1 MTTANLIRW
10 SGLAAIL
17 GGLLFIVGSLLL
29 PDASPAVPWNQT
41 VRTLAILFA
50 LIGLYAFQVEESG
63 LWGFLGFV
71 AAFIANALHMAEE
84 TPLSASIYTVGLI
97 LFAIGSWIANK
108 LPRWVP
114 VLWILAPLIGMPGF
128 LLESLRDLLFT
139 GSGIVLGVGF
149 IGAGYTL
156 WSSAGEPAGQS
167 QAAA

>member
-17 GGLLFIVGSLLL
+17 GGLLFIVGALLL
-29 PDASPAVPWNQT
+29 PDTSPLVAWNQP
-41 VRTLAILFA
+41 VRTVAILFA

-63 LWGFLGFV
+63 LWGFLGFG
-71 AAFIANALHMAEE
+71 AAFIGNVLEMAGE

-97 LFAIGSWIANK
+97 LLAIGSWMAHK

-114 VLWILAPLIGMPGF
+114 VFWILAPLIGMPGF
-128 LLESLRDLLFT
+128 LFESLSDLLFT
-139 GSGIVLGVGF
+139 GAGIVLGLSF

-156 WSSAGEPAGQS
+156 WSSAAEPAGQS

>member
-1 MTTANLIRW
+1 MTTSNLIRW

-29 PDASPAVPWNQT
+29 PDASPLVAWNQP
-41 VRTLAILFA
+41 VRTVAILFA

-71 AAFIANALHMAEE
+71 AAFIGNVLEMAGE
-84 TPLSASIYTVGLI
+84 TPLSASTYTVGLI
-97 LFAIGSWIANK
+97 LFAIGSWIAHK

-128 LLESLRDLLFT
+128 LLESLRGLLFT
-139 GSGIVLGVGF
+139 GSGIILGLSF

-167 QAAA
+167 RAAA

>member
-29 PDASPAVPWNQT
+29 PDTSPLVAWNHP
-41 VRTLAILFA
+41 VRTVAILFA

-71 AAFIANALHMAEE
+71 AAFIGHALFMAGE
-84 TPLSASIYTVGLI
+84 TPWSASIFTVGLI

-128 LLESLRDLLFT
+128 LFESLSNLLFT
-139 GSGIVLGVGF
+139 GGGIVLGLSF

-156 WSSAGEPAGQS
+156 WSSAGEPAGQA

>member
-1 MTTANLIRW
+1 MTTANLIRL

-29 PDASPAVPWNQT
+29 PDTSPLVAWNQP
-41 VRTLAILFA
+41 VRTVAILFA
-50 LIGLYAFQVEESG
+50 LIGLYAFQVQESG

-71 AAFIANALHMAEE
+71 AAFIGNVLEMAGE

-97 LFAIGSWIANK
+97 LFAIGSWIAHK

-128 LLESLRDLLFT
+128 LLESLSDLLFT
-139 GSGIVLGVGF
+139 GGGIVLGLSF
-149 IGAGYTL
+149 IVAGYTL
-156 WSSAGEPAGQS
+156 WSSAAEPAGQS
-167 QAAA
+167 RAAT

>member
-17 GGLLFIVGSLLL
+17 GGLLFIVWPFLPSGSS
-29 PDASPAVPWNQT
+29 AWVQAT
-41 VRTLAILFA
+41 RTLAILFA

-71 AAFIANALHMAEE
+71 AAFIGNVLEMAGE

-128 LLESLRDLLFT
+128 LLESLSDLLFT
-139 GSGIVLGVGF
+139 GAGIVLGVGF

>member
-1 MTTANLIRW
+1 MTTSNLIRW

-17 GGLLFIVGSLLL
+17 GGLLFIVGSFL
-29 PDASPAVPWNQT
+29 PSGSPAIAWNQAT
-41 VRTLAILFA
+41 RTLAILFA

-71 AAFIANALHMAEE
+71 AAFIGNVLEMAGE

-114 VLWILAPLIGMPGF
+114 VLWILTPLIGMPGF

-139 GSGIVLGVGF
+139 GSGIVLGVSF
-149 IGAGYTL
+149 IGAGYRL